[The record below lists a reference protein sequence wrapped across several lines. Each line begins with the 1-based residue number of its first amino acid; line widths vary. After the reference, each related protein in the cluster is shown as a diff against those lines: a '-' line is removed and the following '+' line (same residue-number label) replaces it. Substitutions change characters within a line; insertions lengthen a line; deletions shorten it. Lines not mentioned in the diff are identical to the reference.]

1 VRIANLDG
9 RATIVT
15 DRGTI
20 DVATASNGA
29 FSASIDKCLSQL
41 ETLQAW
47 FRSAAPAPTTKTTP
61 EELQSSPKLGPIVA
75 PRQVFAI
82 GLNYRQ
88 HAAET
93 GMDVPTTPMVFTKFP
108 SAVCGPNADVPIPG
122 PMTDYEAEL
131 VVVIGAAARNVREE
145 DAFSVVAGYCVGQDY
160 SERGWQRKDT
170 PPQFSLGKSFTN
182 FAPIGPWLTTLDDV
196 SDPNDLAIGSQLNGV
211 TMQDSRTSDLVFSV
225 PQLIA
230 YLSSVCALQRGDL
243 IFTGTPQGVGQART
257 PPVFITPGDEVVTT
271 IEGLGRL
278 RNHATTP

>member
-1 VRIANLDG
+1 MRIANLDG

-211 TMQDSRTSDLVFSV
+211 TMQESNTRDMIFPVDE
-225 PQLIA
+225 LIA
-230 YLSSVCALQRGDL
+230 ATSIVHRVPLVTRDGKISKSKLVPL
-243 IFTGTPQGVGQART
+243 AR
-257 PPVFITPGDEVVTT
+257 
-271 IEGLGRL
+271 
-278 RNHATTP
+278 